1 MTDDNIDGEKPKT
14 KHVKKKRIRNSAQ
27 KSVKSEMTT
36 KMVEEGIG
44 VVRDYRQKCRCFR
57 QRYLD
62 LKSANRIT
70 KRRILREFVA
80 ILIEMERESGNAA
93 NKLKNIIPE
102 HKPLAQSDLVVY
114 LAGRTTRHQDS

>member
-1 MTDDNIDGEKPKT
+1 MADDTVEDEKPKT
-14 KHVKKKRIRNSAQ
+14 KRMRKKEIHNSA
-27 KSVKSEMTT
+27 KRLLKCEMTKKT
-36 KMVEEGIG
+36 TEEGIG

-80 ILIEMERESGNAA
+80 ILTEMEMEAGKAA
-93 NKLKNIIPE
+93 KKLKNILPE
-102 HKPLAQSDLVVY
+102 NKPLSQSDLVVY
-114 LAGRTTRHQDS
+114 LAGRTTRPQDS